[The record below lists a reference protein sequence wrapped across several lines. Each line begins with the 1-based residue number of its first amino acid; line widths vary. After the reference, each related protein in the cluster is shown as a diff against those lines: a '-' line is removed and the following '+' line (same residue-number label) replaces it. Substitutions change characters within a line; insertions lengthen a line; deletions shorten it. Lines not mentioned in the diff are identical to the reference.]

1 MLTTRRRYTT
11 VSCIEGRRHAGGEL
25 GRNWA
30 GTERAARSPAVPQT
44 RFRWN
49 GLDLRF
55 DCNIATISGRLGEG
69 RELGIETKLCELG
82 DETLGSHFLGAAIE
96 MIGTE
101 ILELGAVLEHVV
113 DGREQ

>member
-1 MLTTRRRYTT
+1 MLTTRRPYTT

-55 DCNIATISGRLGEG
+55 DCNIATISGGLGKG
-69 RELGIETKLCELG
+69 REFGIEAQVCKLS
-82 DETLGSHFLGAAIE
+82 DETLGPHVLRAAIE
-96 MIGTE
+96 MVDTE
-101 ILELGAVLEHVV
+101 ILELHAVLEHAV
-113 DGREQ
+113 DGGEQ